1 MADCSRSRCTS
12 GTSRRGP
19 ARAALVAVTLLA
31 GCRGPAGPPG
41 PPGQAGQAGV
51 LKVERLKR
59 NQVVPAHSVM
69 PVQVDCPAGQ
79 RVLAGG
85 FEGQRPELQ
94 LSTSWPADEDTWE
107 FQVHNSFGMDQ
118 DITLWAVCA
127 GGGG

>member
-1 MADCSRSRCTS
+1 MAERSRSRRTP
-12 GTSRRGP
+12 GTIRRGS
-19 ARAALVAVTLLA
+19 ALAALVAVALAA

-41 PPGQAGQAGV
+41 PSGQAGQPGV
-51 LKVERLKR
+51 LKVERLSR
-59 NQVVPAHSVM
+59 TETVPPHSTL
-69 PVQVDCPAGQ
+69 PVRLDCPAGQ

-107 FQVHNSFGMDQ
+107 FQVHNSFGMDL

-127 GGGG
+127 GAAG